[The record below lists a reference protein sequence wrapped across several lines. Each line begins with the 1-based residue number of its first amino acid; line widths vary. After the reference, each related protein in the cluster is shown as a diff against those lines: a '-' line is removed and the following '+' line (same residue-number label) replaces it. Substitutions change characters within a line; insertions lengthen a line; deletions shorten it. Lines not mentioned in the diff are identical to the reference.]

1 MQGRFDT
8 SWDMEEVGIGLD
20 VNDGDIQE
28 EDATRLVE
36 LAKAIRMMWCNRYAT
51 HCDACEPLY
60 VPSPRSAI
68 SCRCTVHSH
77 FVRPWRCIP
86 CVLAEEASLTA
97 SQQKYTI
104 QYNPLKHQ
112 KALDVQEGIGNFMFS
127 LAGIHSLTR
136 QL

>member
-51 HCDACEPLY
+51 HCDECEPLY

-112 KALDVQEGIGNFMFS
+112 RHWMYKKVSAISCS
-127 LAGIHSLTR
+127 LSPAYIH
-136 QL
+136 